1 MTTDPES
8 ANWPTGW
15 QQTRDTAAG
24 NPPPTVGR
32 IVHWVDRSNG
42 RSWPAIVV
50 QAEGTMVDIT
60 VLNPL
65 PNYFKG
71 VAYDPDGSS
80 GTWHWP
86 ERA

>member
-15 QQTRDTAAG
+15 QQTRATAAG

-32 IVHWVDRSNG
+32 IVHWVDPNG

-50 QAEGTMVDIT
+50 RAAGIVVDLTTFSPMPTYIE
-60 VLNPL
+60 N
-65 PNYFKG
+65 
-71 VAYDPDGSS
+71 VAYDPDCSS

-86 ERA
+86 GRV